1 MIQLSVTY
9 MDLLF
14 LHLYGSKLSYFRDG
28 SEGVSFAFGVEDAPN
43 YAQNEVLMFCFPAV
57 VATVLCSLH
66 EQKRINET
74 TFALKKKKDMLPI
87 NSIILKN
94 RHSFCEVKRIVRFL
108 PCMIT
113 TSMDWC

>member
-1 MIQLSVTY
+1 SMVVNFLTLETDQKAF
-9 MDLLF
+9 LL
-14 LHLYGSKLSYFRDG
+14 LL
-28 SEGVSFAFGVEDAPN
+28 
-43 YAQNEVLMFCFPAV
+43 VLRMHQ
-57 VATVLCSLH
+57 TMH
-66 EQKRINET
+66 KMKRINET

-94 RHSFCEVKRIVRFL
+94 RHSFCEVKRIVLFL